1 MERILLLGG
10 SGLIGRRLAPELVVA
25 GFEVVVLSR
34 DPARLVDLPPG
45 VRAVGWDGRT
55 AAGWQA
61 EVEGARAI
69 VNLAG
74 DNVAEGRWTSAKKA
88 AIRDSRQRS
97 TAAVLA
103 ALAGAERRPEVL
115 IQGSAVGFYG
125 PRGDEEIPET
135 TGAGDDFLAG
145 VCRDWEAASV
155 GAEALGVRR
164 VVVRTGVVL
173 DPDGGALAKMKIP
186 FQLFAGGPLGNGR
199 QYLPWIH
206 HRDETAALRFL
217 LTHPDARGAFNLTAP
232 EPVPQ
237 AEFARQLGH
246 ALGRPSL
253 VPTPAFA
260 LRLAV
265 GEMAEVLL
273 TGQRAVPKRLLELG
287 FEFRYPR
294 LEAALA
300 ELVG

>member
-10 SGLIGRRLAPELVVA
+10 SGLIGRRLAPELVAA

-34 DPARLVDLPPG
+34 NPARLADLPPG

-61 EVEGARAI
+61 EAEGARAI

-74 DNVAEGRWTSAKKA
+74 DNVGEGRWTSAKKA

-135 TGAGDDFLAG
+135 TGPGDDFLAG
-145 VCRDWEAASV
+145 VCRDWEAASA

-173 DPDGGALAKMKIP
+173 DPEGGALAKMKIP
-186 FQLFAGGPLGNGR
+186 FELFAGGPLGSGR

-237 AEFARQLGH
+237 AEFARRLGH
-246 ALGRPSL
+246 AMGRPSL